1 MNASIIEA
9 ILHEELHRIA
19 PDIDTETIE
28 RDENLREEYDIDS
41 MDFLNL
47 VIALSK
53 RLEIELP
60 ETDYPRMDTYNTTI
74 AYLEE
79 RSRVNPLRTQGC

>member
-1 MNASIIEA
+1 MKASIIEA
-9 ILHEELHRIA
+9 ILREELHRIA

-28 RDENLREEYDIDS
+28 RDEDLREEYDIDS

-47 VIALSK
+47 IIALSK

-60 ETDYPRMDTYNTTI
+60 ETDYPRMDTYNTMI

-79 RSRVNPLRTQGC
+79 RSRINPL